1 MHNKNPA
8 LRDAEPTYVDSGES
22 RRRHP
27 SPMQNPAR
35 ETEPEKDNTRLVEP
49 VRIEPPEEDDPLR
62 FKKSR
67 G

>member
-1 MHNKNPA
+1 MHKENPA
-8 LRDAEPTYVDSGES
+8 LRDAEPTYVDSGEG
-22 RRRHP
+22 RRRLP

-35 ETEPEKDNTRLVEP
+35 ETEPTKNNRRLVEP
-49 VRIEPPEEDDPLR
+49 VRIEPRELDDPLR